1 MGRTRLLT
9 AVFAAAALAAA
20 PAATASAAMYTS
32 PVQLTCTVAG
42 NTGPL
47 SATVTTTAPDSVAPG
62 QTFTPS
68 VQVALSLP
76 AALFTLLDGNQQVA
90 ATDLTIVLSAL
101 PVDASG
107 ATPASLNWFAT
118 AGSNT
123 ISPISSAS
131 TTAPTTVALPSAAP
145 QATGAYTVT
154 GTAGGSV
161 QLTLDTATGG
171 VVAAGNIPAAVI
183 SLPITCTAPADAI
196 LATIPIATPGSGG
209 AATPSVASISPSSG
223 PAAGGTQV
231 TINGSG
237 FAAGQTVKFG
247 AVAATSVTVNS
258 STQIVARSPAG
269 APGAVDVTVGG
280 SATVAADRFTYVDR
294 SPPNLAPHVSGVSS
308 SGVRLRLSCP
318 KTKVFCKGRLL
329 LRTRASG
336 GSVVL
341 GSGTFSLEPGH
352 SAVVVLRLKP
362 SGVALV
368 HRLRLIAALLYVIA
382 HDSFGDASTA
392 TLPVKLV
399 G

>member
-1 MGRTRLLT
+1 MMKKHSSPLAL
-9 AVFAAAALAAA
+9 AAALLALAAA
-20 PAATASAAMYTS
+20 PATAAAATYTSAAI
-32 PVQLTCTVAG
+32 PLTCTSTAISG
-42 NTGPL
+42 SQPF
-47 SATVTTTAPDSVAPG
+47 SATVTTLAPDSLSPG

-68 VQVALSLP
+68 TQVALSPP
-76 AALFTLLDGNQQVA
+76 AALYTTLDGFGLQSYPLA
-90 ATDLTIVLSAL
+90 ITLSAL
-101 PVDASG
+101 PVDANGASPASMNWM
-107 ATPASLNWFAT
+107 ATPAA
-118 AGSNT
+118 
-123 ISPISSAS
+123 
-131 TTAPTTVALPSAAP
+131 TTVQIAAAPPTITIPSTP
-145 QATGAYTVT
+145 QATGAYT
-154 GTAGGSV
+154 AGASGSV
-161 QLTLDTATGG
+161 QLSLDSATGG
-171 VVAAGNIPAAVI
+171 ITARADVAGG
-183 SLPITCTAPADAI
+183 SSQGGLTLPLSCTAPSPAVV

-209 AATPSVASISPSSG
+209 AAAPSVASISPSNG

-247 AVAATSVTVNS
+247 SVAATSVTVNS
-258 STQIVARSPAG
+258 STQIVARTPAG

-329 LRTRASG
+329 LRTRASA

-368 HRLRLIAALLYVIA
+368 HRLRLIPALLYVIA